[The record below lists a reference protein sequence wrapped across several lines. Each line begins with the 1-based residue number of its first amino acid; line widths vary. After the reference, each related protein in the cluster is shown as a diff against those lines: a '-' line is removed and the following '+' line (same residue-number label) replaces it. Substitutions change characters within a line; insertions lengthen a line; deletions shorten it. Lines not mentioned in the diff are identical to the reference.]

1 MDHVKLAQECV
12 RLVGGTDNICTMA
25 HCATRLRL
33 QLLDKGKAQIKA
45 LEKLEG
51 VLGVKEVGA
60 QTQIIIGPGVPK
72 VYKEIEKI
80 TGGKQGQK
88 DGQLTQKGS
97 IAATLLDTVTG
108 IFAPVINA
116 ITAAGMVKAFLL
128 ILGIFGL
135 SSHSQEYYILNFVAD
150 SAFYFLPV
158 LLAFSSAQK
167 FGCNPY
173 IAAVV
178 GGVLLH
184 PNWSALVSG
193 AQPVTFFHI
202 PVTLWSYSSSVLPI
216 ILTVLFMSYVERFA
230 EKYSPNVVKAIL
242 RPLITLGIT
251 APVALIVIGPLGSY
265 MGRIFALV
273 ISFLDTNLPV
283 LVPTI
288 VGAVFPLL
296 VFVGMHLAIFPALQT
311 MQLADMG
318 YETVC
323 GPGVLASNFAVAGAT
338 LAVAVRN
345 KNAGTR
351 EMGISTGVTALCG
364 ITEPALYGI
373 VVKFKYPLTAAII
386 GGGAGGLFAGISH
399 LKRYALATP
408 GIPSLPIYIGED
420 PTNIFKALITLVIG
434 FTVAFA
440 VSWFLAG
447 RDAARL
453 KSEPD
458 VKHKAD
464 ASIKLTEDSGAKT
477 AAERVQVYSPVCG
490 TVIPAEQIKDAVF
503 AGGVLGAGCGIE
515 PDSDTVCAPFDGVV
529 AMVADTKHAIGLT
542 DTSGIELL
550 IHVGIDTVDMDGDG
564 FEVLCKAGDT
574 VTRGQKLLIFDRRK
588 IEEAGHPDTVAV
600 FVTNTYNYS
609 NVVLEKTGPVGTE
622 DRIITAE

>member
-1 MDHVKLAQECV
+1 MDHKKLAQECV
-12 RLVGGTDNICTMA
+12 RLSGGKDNIRTMA

-33 QLLDKGKAQIKA
+33 QLADKSMAQIGE
-45 LEKLEG
+45 LESLEG

-80 TGGKQGQK
+80 TGGAAAG
-88 DGQLTQKGS
+88 GGGSNVEKGS
-97 IAATLLDTVTG
+97 LPARLLDTVTG

-116 ITAAGMVKAFLL
+116 ITAAGMVKALLL
-128 ILGIFGL
+128 ILGLFGL
-135 SSHSQEYYILNFVAD
+135 SNSSMEYYILNFVAD

-184 PNWSALVSG
+184 PNWASLVSAG
-193 AQPVTFFHI
+193 EPVSFFHM

-251 APVALIVIGPLGSY
+251 APAALIVIGPLGSY
-265 MGRIFALV
+265 MGGLFAIV
-273 ISFLDTNLPV
+273 ISYLDTNLPV

-338 LAVAVRN
+338 LAVAVRH

-351 EMGISTGVTALCG
+351 ELGISTGVTALCG

-386 GGGAGGLFAGISH
+386 GGGAGGLFAGLSH

-420 PTNIFKALITLVIG
+420 PNNIFKALLTLAIG
-434 FTVAFA
+434 FSVAFV
-440 VSWFLAG
+440 VSWILASKDEAKE
-447 RDAARL
+447 R
-453 KSEPD
+453 
-458 VKHKAD
+458 
-464 ASIKLTEDSGAKT
+464 SGGEACL
-477 AAERVQVYSPVCG
+477 VQAHSQANAVYAPVCG
-490 TVIPAEQIKDAVF
+490 TVIPADQIQDPVF

-515 PDSDTVCAPFDGVV
+515 PEGDIVCAPFDGVI
-529 AMVADTKHAIGLT
+529 ATVADTKHAVGVVNQ
-542 DTSGIELL
+542 DGMELL
-550 IHVGIDTVDMDGDG
+550 IHVGIDTVDMNGDG
-564 FEVLCKAGDT
+564 FEVFCKTGDS
-574 VTRGQKLLIFDRRK
+574 VVRGQKLLSFNRDK
-588 IEEAGHPDTVAV
+588 IRAAGHPDTVAV

-609 NVVLEKTGPVGTE
+609 QVKLEKTGSVQLGE
-622 DRIITAE
+622 EIIAAE

>member
-1 MDHVKLAQECV
+1 MDYVKLAQECV
-12 RLVGGTDNICTMA
+12 RLTGGKENINTMA

-33 QLLDKGKAQIKA
+33 QLADKSKARIKE
-45 LEKLEG
+45 LEALEG

-60 QTQIIIGPGVPK
+60 QTQIIIGPEVPK
-72 VYKEIEKI
+72 VYQEIEKM
-80 TGGKQGQK
+80 TGTKTVQRGGQ
-88 DGQLTQKGS
+88 TTEKGS
-97 IAATLLDTVTG
+97 IAARLLDTVTG

-116 ITAAGMVKAFLL
+116 ITAAGMVKALLL
-128 ILGIFGL
+128 ILGLFGL
-135 SSHSQEYYILNFVAD
+135 SGSSQEYYILNFVAD

-184 PNWSALVSG
+184 PNWASLVG
-193 AQPVTFFHI
+193 EAQPVSFFHI

-230 EKYSPNVVKAIL
+230 EKYSPSVVKAIL

-265 MGRIFALV
+265 LGSLFAIV

-345 KNAGTR
+345 KNADTR

-420 PTNIFKALITLVIG
+420 PTNILKALITLAVG
-434 FTVAFA
+434 FTVSFA
-440 VSWFLAG
+440 VSWILAG
-447 RDAARL
+447 RDEACKNRVDEEPAE
-453 KSEPD
+453 SED
-458 VKHKAD
+458 GIEGCFD
-464 ASIKLTEDSGAKT
+464 A
-477 AAERVQVYSPVCG
+477 VYAPVCG
-490 TVIPAEQIKDAVF
+490 TVIKAEQIRDEVF
-503 AGGVLGAGCGIE
+503 AGGILGVGCGIE
-515 PDSDTVCAPFDGVV
+515 PESDTVCAPFDGVI
-529 AMVADTKHAIGLT
+529 AMVADTKHAVGLKNQN
-542 DTSGIELL
+542 GMELL
-550 IHVGIDTVDMDGDG
+550 IHVGIDTVAMAGEGFDVFCKPGDI
-564 FEVLCKAGDT
+564 VR
-574 VTRGQKLLIFDRRK
+574 RGQKLLAFDRKK
-588 IEEAGHPDTVAV
+588 IEEAGHHDTVVV
-600 FVTNTYNYS
+600 FVTNTHQYAD
-609 NVVLEKTGPVGTE
+609 VCLETTGPVKTG
-622 DRIITAE
+622 DRIIKAE

>member
-1 MDHVKLAQECV
+1 MDHGILARECV
-12 RLVGGTDNICTMA
+12 RLVGGKDNINTMA

-33 QLLDKGKAQIKA
+33 QLADKEKAQVKE
-45 LEKLEG
+45 LESLEG

-80 TGGKQGQK
+80 IGEKQEKKQEKPVTVKEG
-88 DGQLTQKGS
+88 
-97 IAATLLDTVTG
+97 AAARLLDTVTG

-116 ITAAGMVKAFLL
+116 ITAAGMVKALLL
-128 ILGIFGL
+128 ILGLFGL
-135 SSHSQEYYILNFVAD
+135 SGSSQEYYILNFVAD

-184 PNWSALVSG
+184 PNWSALVSAG
-193 AQPVTFFHI
+193 QPVSFFQL
-202 PVTLWSYSSSVLPI
+202 PVTLWSYSSSVLPV

-242 RPLITLGIT
+242 RPLITLGVT

-265 MGRIFALV
+265 LGGVFAMV
-273 ISFLDTNLPV
+273 ISCLDTNLPI

-338 LAVAVRN
+338 LAVALRN
-345 KNAGTR
+345 RDAKTKELGF
-351 EMGISTGVTALCG
+351 STGVTALCG

-373 VVKFKYPLTAAII
+373 VVKFKYPLAAAVI

-408 GIPSLPIYIGED
+408 GIPSLAIFIGED
-420 PTNIFKALITLVIG
+420 PGNIFKALVTLAIG
-434 FTVAFA
+434 FSVAFV
-440 VSWFLAG
+440 VSWILAS
-447 RDAARL
+447 R
-453 KSEPD
+453 E
-458 VKHKAD
+458 
-464 ASIKLTEDSGAKT
+464 IKKNH
-477 AAERVQVYSPVCG
+477 
-490 TVIPAEQIKDAVF
+490 
-503 AGGVLGAGCGIE
+503 VL
-515 PDSDTVCAPFDGVV
+515 
-529 AMVADTKHAIGLT
+529 
-542 DTSGIELL
+542 
-550 IHVGIDTVDMDGDG
+550 
-564 FEVLCKAGDT
+564 
-574 VTRGQKLLIFDRRK
+574 
-588 IEEAGHPDTVAV
+588 
-600 FVTNTYNYS
+600 
-609 NVVLEKTGPVGTE
+609 
-622 DRIITAE
+622 